1 MKPTLTIHTLPEFTI
16 TGTDRAY
23 IIDVATPDDQWSSYV
38 VPSNTRQQ
46 ITLLGQIAGDSVI
59 LSVILSVRPLAS
71 PSVWTRLVGKLRP
84 RRVVPT

>member
-16 TGTDRAY
+16 TGKDRAY

-59 LSVILSVRPLAS
+59 LSVRPLAP